1 MELPYKNLQITKK
14 CRYSIT
20 INNPLTIP
28 KYRVHLK
35 KNKSEN
41 LEEWRTCFSSWYNF
55 IVSDTWTTCLPVS
68 CKGSLISKMLPT
80 WKTEMSTDLITEL
93 CYSYMLPFFFFFYL
107 SWSIVGHLNSLSVT
121 YIPCPH
127 WSPFFPSKRI
137 YNSRVNFSPVL
148 FLKR

>member
-55 IVSDTWTTCLPVS
+55 IVSDTWTTCLPVY

-80 WKTEMSTDLITEL
+80 WKIEMSTDLITEL
-93 CYSYMLPFFFFFYL
+93 CYSYMLLFFFIIICLDQLWATWIHYQLLIFPVLTGVPFF
-107 SWSIVGHLNSLSVT
+107 HLNVFIILEWIFPQS
-121 YIPCPH
+121 
-127 WSPFFPSKRI
+127 FF
-137 YNSRVNFSPVL
+137 
-148 FLKR
+148 